1 VLLVLDVSGSM
12 NEIVDDP
19 NRVDDP
25 TKLQQLIPAAQH
37 ALDLLDDNDEVGLW
51 TFSSN
56 PAYTP
61 VMPISRVG
69 DVRARLKAKIQG
81 LKASGN
87 TALYSVTD
95 AARQMMAATEDPDR
109 INAIV
114 LLSDGQN
121 TEPYPGGAQALLN
134 KLDPTQNDTS
144 TRIFTV
150 PYGKADNADVAILAK
165 IATST
170 KAAQY
175 DASNPLDIGTAFVQV
190 FRNFG

>member
-1 VLLVLDVSGSM
+1 M

-19 NRVDDP
+19 DRVNDP

-37 ALDLLDDNDEVGLW
+37 AVDLLDDNDEVGLW
-51 TFSSN
+51 TFSSTY
-56 PAYTP
+56 AQ
-61 VMPISRVG
+61 VMPVSRVG
-69 DVRARLKAKIQG
+69 DVRARLKARIQG

-87 TALYSVTD
+87 TALYAATD
-95 AARQMMAATEDPDR
+95 AASQLMRNTADPER

-121 TEPYPGGAQALLN
+121 TEPYKGGAATLLA
-134 KLDPTQNDTS
+134 KLNPNVQDTS
-144 TRIFTV
+144 IRIFTV
-150 PYGKADNADVAILAK
+150 PYGKADNADVATLAD
-165 IATST
+165 IADRT

-175 DASNPLDIGTAFVQV
+175 DASNPLDIGSAFVQV